1 MVDNAQ
7 GLLQE
12 RTVAYRPFPAVAIF
26 RAEVYPKLKDVLPA
40 DVWDYPAK

>member
-12 RTVAYRPFPAVAIF
+12 RTVAYRRFPAVAIF